1 MGVNREPAAPLA
13 PLTTLKVGGSADQL
27 ITVTTEAELIDAVS
41 ASDAAGRPVLI
52 LAGGSNVVISDEPFV
67 GDVIHVHTRGV
78 DVVDRSDCAGV
89 TLTVAAGEPWDDVVS
104 HAVGQGWV
112 GIEALS
118 GIPGSAGATPIQNV
132 GAYGQEVSQTIAQ
145 VRTFDRQ
152 DKVIKTF
159 AAADCDFGYRS
170 SMFRHNDRWL
180 VLDVTFQLA
189 LGTMST
195 PVAYAEL
202 AQALSIEVGQRA
214 PLADVR
220 SAVLDLRQ
228 SKSMVINAADPD
240 AQSAGSFFTNPLLT
254 AEQAANLPAA
264 APRWP
269 ASQGQIKTSA
279 AWLIEQAG
287 FVRGFRSGSAGISS
301 KHTLALTTQSPASA
315 ADVIALARLII
326 DSVDQAFGIVLSVEP
341 TLVGLSLERP

>member
-132 GAYGQEVSQTIAQ
+132 GAYGQEVAQTIAQ

-228 SKSMVINAADPD
+228 SKSMVINATDPD

>member
-1 MGVNREPAAPLA
+1 
-13 PLTTLKVGGSADQL
+13 LKVGGPADQL
-27 ITVTTEAELIDAVS
+27 ITVTTEAELVDAVS

-52 LAGGSNVVISDEPFV
+52 LAGGSNVVISDEPFL
-67 GDVIHVHTRGV
+67 GDVIRVHTRGV

-104 HAVGQGWV
+104 HAVGQDWV

-159 AAADCDFGYRS
+159 ATADCDFGYRS
-170 SMFRHNDRWL
+170 SRFRHNDRWL

-189 LGTMST
+189 VGTMST
-195 PVAYAEL
+195 PVEYAEL
-202 AQALSIEVGQRA
+202 AQALSIDVGQRA

-228 SKSMVINAADPD
+228 SKSMVINTADPD

-254 AEQAANLPAA
+254 AEQAANLPSV

-315 ADVIALARLII
+315 TDVIALARLII

>member
-1 MGVNREPAAPLA
+1 
-13 PLTTLKVGGSADQL
+13 LKVGGQADQL
-27 ITVTTEAELIDAVS
+27 ITVTTEAELVDAVS

-52 LAGGSNVVISDEPFV
+52 LAGGSNVVISDEPFL
-67 GDVIHVHTRGV
+67 GDVIRVHTRGV

-104 HAVGQGWV
+104 HAVGQDWV

-159 AAADCDFGYRS
+159 ATADCDFGYRS
-170 SMFRHNDRWL
+170 SRFRHNDRWL

-189 LGTMST
+189 VGTMST
-195 PVAYAEL
+195 PVEYAEL
-202 AQALSIEVGQRA
+202 AQALSIDVGQRA

-228 SKSMVINAADPD
+228 SKSMVINTADPD

-254 AEQAANLPAA
+254 AEQAANLPSA

-315 ADVIALARLII
+315 TDVIALARLII

>member
-1 MGVNREPAAPLA
+1 
-13 PLTTLKVGGSADQL
+13 
-27 ITVTTEAELIDAVS
+27 
-41 ASDAAGRPVLI
+41 
-52 LAGGSNVVISDEPFV
+52 VI
-67 GDVIHVHTRGV
+67 
-78 DVVDRSDCAGV
+78 DRSDCAGV

-104 HAVGQGWV
+104 HAVEQDWV

-145 VRTFDRQ
+145 VRTYDRQ

-159 AAADCDFGYRS
+159 AAADCGFGYRS
-170 SMFRHNDRWL
+170 SRFRHNDRWL
-180 VLDVTFQLA
+180 VLDVTFQLGV
-189 LGTMST
+189 GTMSA
-195 PVAYAEL
+195 PVEYIEL
-202 AQALSIEVGQRA
+202 AQALSLEVGQRA
-214 PLADVR
+214 PLAEVR
-220 SAVLDLRQ
+220 SAVLDLRR
-228 SKSMVINAADPD
+228 SKSMVLNSGDPD
-240 AQSAGSFFTNPLLT
+240 AQSAGSFFTNPLLS

-287 FVRGFRSGSAGISS
+287 FVRGFRAGSAGISA

-315 ADVIALARLII
+315 TDVIALARHII
-326 DSVDQAFGIVLSVEP
+326 DSVDHAFGIVLSVEP

>member
-1 MGVNREPAAPLA
+1 MGVNREPAALLA
-13 PLTTLKVGGSADQL
+13 PLTTLKVGGPADQL

-41 ASDAAGRPVLI
+41 ASDSADRPVLI
-52 LAGGSNVVISDEPFV
+52 LAGGSNVVISDEPFA
-67 GDVIHVHTRGV
+67 GDVIRVRTRGL
-78 DVVDRSDCAGV
+78 DVIDRSDCAGV

-104 HAVGQGWV
+104 HAVEQDWV

-145 VRTFDRQ
+145 VRTYDRQ

-159 AAADCDFGYRS
+159 AAADCGFGYRS
-170 SMFRHNDRWL
+170 SRFRHNDRWL
-180 VLDVTFQLA
+180 VLDVTFQLGV
-189 LGTMST
+189 GTMSA
-195 PVAYAEL
+195 PVEYIEL
-202 AQALSIEVGQRA
+202 AQALSLEVGQRA
-214 PLADVR
+214 PLAEVR
-220 SAVLDLRQ
+220 SAVLDLRR
-228 SKSMVINAADPD
+228 SKSMVLNSADPD
-240 AQSAGSFFTNPLLT
+240 AQSAGSFFTNPLLS

-287 FVRGFRSGSAGISS
+287 FVRGFRAGSAGISA

-315 ADVIALARLII
+315 TDVIALARHII
-326 DSVDQAFGIVLSVEP
+326 DSVDHAFGIVLSVEP

>member
-202 AQALSIEVGQRA
+202 AQALSIEVSQRA

-220 SAVLDLRQ
+220 SAVLELRQ
-228 SKSMVINAADPD
+228 SKSMVINATDPD
-240 AQSAGSFFTNPLLT
+240 TQSAGSFFTNPLLT

>member
-67 GDVIHVHTRGV
+67 GDVIRVHTRGV

-132 GAYGQEVSQTIAQ
+132 GAYGQEVAQTIAQ

-202 AQALSIEVGQRA
+202 AQALSIEVSQRA

-228 SKSMVINAADPD
+228 SKSMVINATDPD

-341 TLVGLSLERP
+341 TLVGLSLERS

>member
-1 MGVNREPAAPLA
+1 
-13 PLTTLKVGGSADQL
+13 LKVGGPADQL
-27 ITVTTEAELIDAVS
+27 ITVTTEAELVDAVS

-52 LAGGSNVVISDEPFV
+52 LAGGSNVVISDEPFL
-67 GDVIHVHTRGV
+67 GDVIRVHTRGV

-104 HAVGQGWV
+104 HAVGQDWV

-159 AAADCDFGYRS
+159 ATADCDFGYRS
-170 SMFRHNDRWL
+170 SRFRHNDRWL
-180 VLDVTFQLA
+180 VLDVTFQLGV
-189 LGTMST
+189 GTMSA
-195 PVAYAEL
+195 PVEYIEL
-202 AQALSIEVGQRA
+202 AQALSIDVGQRA

-228 SKSMVINAADPD
+228 SKSMVINTADPD

-254 AEQAANLPAA
+254 AEQAANLPSA

-315 ADVIALARLII
+315 TDVIALARLII

>member
-1 MGVNREPAAPLA
+1 
-13 PLTTLKVGGSADQL
+13 
-27 ITVTTEAELIDAVS
+27 
-41 ASDAAGRPVLI
+41 
-52 LAGGSNVVISDEPFV
+52 
-67 GDVIHVHTRGV
+67 
-78 DVVDRSDCAGV
+78 V

-104 HAVGQGWV
+104 HAVEQDWV

-145 VRTFDRQ
+145 VRTYDRQ

-159 AAADCDFGYRS
+159 AAADCGFGYRS
-170 SMFRHNDRWL
+170 SRFRHNDRWL
-180 VLDVTFQLA
+180 VLDVTFQLGV
-189 LGTMST
+189 GTMSA
-195 PVAYAEL
+195 PVEYIEL
-202 AQALSIEVGQRA
+202 AQALSIDVGQRA

-228 SKSMVINAADPD
+228 SKSMVINTADPD

-254 AEQAANLPAA
+254 AEQAANLPSA

-315 ADVIALARLII
+315 TDVIALARLII

>member
-1 MGVNREPAAPLA
+1 
-13 PLTTLKVGGSADQL
+13 LKVGGQADQL
-27 ITVTTEAELIDAVS
+27 ITVTTEAELVDAVS

-52 LAGGSNVVISDEPFV
+52 LAGGSNVVISDEPFL
-67 GDVIHVHTRGV
+67 GDVIRVHTRGV

-104 HAVGQGWV
+104 HAVGQDWV

-159 AAADCDFGYRS
+159 ATADCDFGYRS
-170 SMFRHNDRWL
+170 SRFRHNDRWL

-189 LGTMST
+189 VGTMST
-195 PVAYAEL
+195 PVEYAEL
-202 AQALSIEVGQRA
+202 AQALSIDVGQRA

-228 SKSMVINAADPD
+228 SKSMVINTADPD

-315 ADVIALARLII
+315 TDVIALARLII

>member
-1 MGVNREPAAPLA
+1 MGVNREPAALLA
-13 PLTTLKVGGSADQL
+13 PLTTLKVGGQADQL
-27 ITVTTEAELIDAVS
+27 ITVTTEAELVDAVS

-52 LAGGSNVVISDEPFV
+52 LAGGSNVVISDEPFL
-67 GDVIHVHTRGV
+67 GDVIRVHTRGV

-104 HAVGQGWV
+104 HAVGQDWV

-159 AAADCDFGYRS
+159 ATADCDFGYRS
-170 SMFRHNDRWL
+170 SRFRHNDRWL

-189 LGTMST
+189 VGTMST
-195 PVAYAEL
+195 PVEYAEL
-202 AQALSIEVGQRA
+202 AQALSIDVGQRA

-228 SKSMVINAADPD
+228 SKSMVINTADPD

-254 AEQAANLPAA
+254 AEQAANLPSA

-315 ADVIALARLII
+315 TDVIALARLII